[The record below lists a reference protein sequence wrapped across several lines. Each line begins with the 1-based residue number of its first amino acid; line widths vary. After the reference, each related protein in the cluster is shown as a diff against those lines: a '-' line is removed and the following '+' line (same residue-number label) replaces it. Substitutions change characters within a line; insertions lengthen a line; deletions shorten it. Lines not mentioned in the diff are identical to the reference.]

1 MFTAALFIEA
11 KIRKQPKRPSVSEW
25 IKTLC
30 IYTVGYYSALRKN
43 EILAFAATWMG
54 LKSIML
60 SEVNQTEK
68 DKYNVISHTCCN

>member
-1 MFTAALFIEA
+1 MFTAALFIKA
-11 KIRKQPKRPSVSEW
+11 KIWKQPTRPSVSEW

-30 IYTVGYYSALRKN
+30 IYTVEYFSALRKN